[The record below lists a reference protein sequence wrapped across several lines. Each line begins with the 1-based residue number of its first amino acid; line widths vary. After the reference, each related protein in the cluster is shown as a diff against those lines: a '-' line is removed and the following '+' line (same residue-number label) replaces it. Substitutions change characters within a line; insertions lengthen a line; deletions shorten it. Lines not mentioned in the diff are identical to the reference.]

1 MRIVQAVLNCPPS
14 LRDFKVADDQPLS
27 GSQSSRSMMDERSDM
42 NGPEVATHLKLAS
55 GEGQSHHVPPEVL
68 LVGRGQLSTANM
80 SCTGVD

>member
-1 MRIVQAVLNCPPS
+1 
-14 LRDFKVADDQPLS
+14 
-27 GSQSSRSMMDERSDM
+27 MDEGSDM